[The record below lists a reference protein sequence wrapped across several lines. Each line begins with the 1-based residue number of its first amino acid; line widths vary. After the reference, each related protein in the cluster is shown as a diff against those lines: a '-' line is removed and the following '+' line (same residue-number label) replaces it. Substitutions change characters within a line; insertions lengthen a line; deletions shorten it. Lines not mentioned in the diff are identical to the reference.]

1 MIKAPDH
8 GNNVDNPM
16 NGDGLS
22 LKYNAPVALVGGG
35 AADETA
41 FELSQKRAKFFVGA
55 DGGGDE
61 ILRFGRVPDAVIG
74 DLDSFSQA
82 GRGAIPSDRLIKVTE
97 QDSTDF
103 EKALTRIDA
112 PLILATG
119 FSGARLDHELAV
131 LHVLVRVPWQKVIVI
146 GEQDLVLHLPH
157 RLEIALPERTRVSL
171 FPFDT
176 VTLGLSGLEWS
187 FDEIEL
193 HPARRIGT
201 SNRALGGPVRL
212 QSDRPGCLLILPR
225 DTLDQAIDALEGA
238 DFHSPP
244 A

>member
-1 MIKAPDH
+1 MIKAFDH
-8 GNNVDNPM
+8 GNNVDNPTDR
-16 NGDGLS
+16 GGLS

-35 AADETA
+35 VADETA
-41 FELSQKRAKFFVGA
+41 FELSQKRAKFFVGV

-61 ILRFGRVPDAVIG
+61 ILRRGTVPDAVIG
-74 DLDSFSQA
+74 DMDSFSEA
-82 GRGAIPSDRLIKVTE
+82 GRAAIPPARLIDVSE

-131 LHVLVRVPWQKVIVI
+131 LHGLVRFPQQRVIVI
-146 GEQDLVLHLPH
+146 GASDLIVHLPA
-157 RLEIALPERTRVSL
+157 RLSIDLAAGTRVSL
-171 FPFDT
+171 FPFDA
-176 VTLGLSGLEWS
+176 VRLGLSGLEWS
-187 FDEIEL
+187 FEAIDL

-201 SNRALGGPVRL
+201 SNRAAGGVVEM
-212 QSDRPGCLLILPR
+212 QADRPGCLLILPR
-225 DTLDQAIDALEGA
+225 EKLDLVIGALAHA